1 MPKPQLRYVVDD
13 IAADTARLLDRDS
26 RTKAVRRERAE
37 LLVLEIA
44 KLRAQ
49 VRDTNIENEMLWNAL
64 FRKEMK

>member
-1 MPKPQLRYVVDD
+1 MPKPQLRYTVND

-26 RTKAVRRERAE
+26 HTKAVRRERAE

-44 KLRAQ
+44 KLRVQ
-49 VRDTNIENEMLWNAL
+49 VRDANVENEMLWNAL